1 MYFGIDKDFKFRNEF
16 GKHGQTPSKGEN
28 TMNSQIPTR
37 EQAYNLLTE
46 YNKNESLIKHALA
59 VEGVM
64 RYFARK
70 RGEDEEKWGIIGLI
84 HDLDYE
90 QFPEQHC
97 QKTEEILK
105 ENSWPHEYIRAV
117 ISHGWGICVDVEPQT
132 ELEKVL
138 YAIDEL
144 TGLVVTTALVRPSKS
159 VMDLKAKSV
168 KKKWKDKRFAAGVDR
183 SIIDRGAQMLGMELT
198 DLITDTIMGMREVA
212 EEIGLK
218 GAG

>member
-1 MYFGIDKDFKFRNEF
+1 MSEKV
-16 GKHGQTPSKGEN
+16 
-28 TMNSQIPTR
+28 PTR
-37 EQAYNLLTE
+37 DEAFALLKKYNQT
-46 YNKNESLIKHALA
+46 ESLIKHALA

-64 RYFARK
+64 RYMARK
-70 RGEDEEKWGIIGLI
+70 RNEDEDKWGTIGLI

-90 QFPEQHC
+90 QFPDQHC
-97 QKTEEILK
+97 KKTEEILR
-105 ENSWPHEYIRAV
+105 ENNWPEEYIRAV
-117 ISHGWGICVDVEPQT
+117 ISHGWGICVNVKPET

-159 VMDLKAKSV
+159 VMDVKTKSV

-183 SIIDRGAQMLGMELT
+183 SIIEKGAEMLGVELSE
-198 DLITDTIMGMREVA
+198 LITDTIKGMQDVA

-218 GAG
+218 GKA

>member
-1 MYFGIDKDFKFRNEF
+1 MSLKV
-16 GKHGQTPSKGEN
+16 
-28 TMNSQIPTR
+28 PTR
-37 EQAYNLLTE
+37 EEAYQLLTE
-46 YNKNESLIKHALA
+46 YNKSDSLIKHALA

-70 RGEDEEKWGIIGLI
+70 REEDEEKWGVIGLV

-90 QFPEQHC
+90 QFPEEHC
-97 QKTEEILK
+97 HKSEEILK
-105 ENSWPHEYIRAV
+105 EKGWPEEYIRAV
-117 ISHGWGICVDVEPQT
+117 VSHGWGLCSEVEPQT

-159 VMDLKAKSV
+159 IMDVKVKSV

-183 SIIDRGAQMLGMELT
+183 SIIEKGARMLGMEVS
-198 DLITDTIMGMREVA
+198 DLIADTLAGMQKVA

-218 GAG
+218 GVQV